1 MNLHAIIG
9 PTLEC
14 WKTDLWYNTGSNWE
28 CTLGMYVLGM
38 YVLGMYVLGMH
49 VLGMHVLG
57 I

>member
-38 YVLGMYVLGMH
+38 YVLGMH